1 MIPDETTRGGEQRSQ
16 AGEELGAT
24 ELAAW
29 RGMLRLT
36 HRLRREL
43 GEELTARHGVSM
55 ADYDVLVALAAAP
68 DRSMRMSEL
77 AETVLQPR
85 SSLSRIVG
93 SLEARGLVDRSHVE
107 GDARGSSATLT
118 PEGVRQFGRAH
129 RTHIAGI
136 RSRFL
141 AHLSTDQL
149 DTLATAW
156 KAIDPTVV
164 SSHVVR

>member
-1 MIPDETTRGGEQRSQ
+1 MIPHGTTPLEEPRSQ
-16 AGEELGAT
+16 AGEELSAS

-43 GEELTARHGVSM
+43 GEELTARHDLSM

-68 DRSMRMSEL
+68 RRSMRMAEL

-85 SSLSRIVG
+85 SSLTRIVG
-93 SLEARGLVDRSHVE
+93 SLEARRLVERSHVE

-141 AHLSTDQL
+141 EHLTTDQL
-149 DTLATAW
+149 DTLAAAW
-156 KAIDPTVV
+156 TCVDPDVV
-164 SSHVVR
+164 DG

>member
-1 MIPDETTRGGEQRSQ
+1 MIPHGTTPPEEQRSQ
-16 AGEELGAT
+16 AGEELSTT

-43 GEELTARHGVSM
+43 GEQLTAQHNLSM
-55 ADYDVLVALAAAP
+55 ADYDVLVALAGAP

-85 SSLSRIVG
+85 SSLTRIVG
-93 SLEARGLVDRSHVE
+93 SLEARGLVHRSHVE
-107 GDARGSSATLT
+107 SDARGSSAALT
-118 PEGVRQFGRAH
+118 PEGILQFGHAH

-141 AHLSTDQL
+141 DHLATDQL
-149 DTLATAW
+149 DALADAW
-156 KAIDPTVV
+156 QCVDPAVV
-164 SSHVVR
+164 DG

>member
-1 MIPDETTRGGEQRSQ
+1 MIPDGTTPSEEQRSQ
-16 AGEELGAT
+16 AGEELSSS

-43 GEELTARHGVSM
+43 GEELTARHDLSM
-55 ADYDVLVALAAAP
+55 ADYDVLVALVAAP
-68 DRSMRMSEL
+68 GRSMRMAEL

-85 SSLSRIVG
+85 SSLTRLVG
-93 SLEARGLVDRSHVE
+93 SLERRRLVQRSHVE
-107 GDARGSSATLT
+107 GDARGSSAALT
-118 PEGVRQFGRAH
+118 PEGIRQFARAH

-141 AHLSTDQL
+141 EHLTTDQL

-156 KAIDPTVV
+156 TCVDPDVGDG
-164 SSHVVR
+164 